1 MRVWMAMVKSSGP
14 SGSPCWS
21 CRRDGGAS
29 KAEMGWVVV
38 TPCHPAANAGE
49 VGCSGCRYCSA
60 RDAIED
66 IGEVEFDQHFA
77 RGRLAPSS
85 PSPGSVDSN
94 PDTSFH
100 PDSGS
105 GVLLYHLHQA
115 FCNES
120 AQDFTNG
127 NGPHS
132 LALALRP
139 SQPRPKQEQR
149 QRRHDLEPTSG

>member
-49 VGCSGCRYCSA
+49 VGCSSCRYCSA

-105 GVLLYHLHQA
+105 GVLLYHLH
-115 FCNES
+115 
-120 AQDFTNG
+120 
-127 NGPHS
+127 PS
-132 LALALRP
+132 LIRVLDPRSKLANMRQLYVMRLLERP
-139 SQPRPKQEQR
+139 PVDSLFFMK
-149 QRRHDLEPTSG
+149 